1 MSFTLQDLFAIL
13 GPIGAFGTFM
23 WYHFSKEFEKIDR
36 KFEKIDQ
43 KFEKIDQKFE
53 KIDQK
58 IDNLSVELKGEISRA
73 EAKLVA
79 EINRVEAKL
88 VAEINRVEEKLGEKI
103 DAVRDRVSRI
113 EGQLVPSKIIAF
125 EETRPREIME
135 QKSVATSR

>member
-23 WYHFSKEFEKIDR
+23 WYHFSKEFEKIDQ
-36 KFEKIDQ
+36 KFEKIDR

-73 EAKLVA
+73 
-79 EINRVEAKL
+79 EAKL

>member
-36 KFEKIDQ
+36 KFEN
-43 KFEKIDQKFE
+43 IDQKFE

-58 IDNLSVELKGEISRA
+58 IDNLSVELKGEISKV
-73 EAKLVA
+73 EGKLVA
-79 EINRVEAKL
+79 EISRVEGKL

-113 EGQLVPSKIIAF
+113 EGQLVPSKIITF

>member
-13 GPIGAFGTFM
+13 GPIGAFGTFI
-23 WYHFSKEFEKIDR
+23 WYHFSKE
-36 KFEKIDQ
+36 
-43 KFEKIDQKFE
+43 FEKIDQKFE

-58 IDNLSVELKGEISRA
+58 IDNLSVELKGEISRV
-73 EAKLVA
+73 EGKLVA
-79 EINRVEAKL
+79 EISRVEGKL
-88 VAEINRVEEKLGEKI
+88 VAEISRVEGKLGEKI

>member
-13 GPIGAFGTFM
+13 GPIGAFGTFI
-23 WYHFSKEFEKIDR
+23 WYHFSKE
-36 KFEKIDQ
+36 
-43 KFEKIDQKFE
+43 FEKIDQKFE

-58 IDNLSVELKGEISRA
+58 IDNLSVELKGEISRV
-73 EAKLVA
+73 EGKLVA
-79 EINRVEAKL
+79 EISRVEGKL
-88 VAEINRVEEKLGEKI
+88 VAEISRVEEKLGEKI

>member
-79 EINRVEAKL
+79 EINRVE
-88 VAEINRVEEKLGEKI
+88 EKLGEKI